1 MITTGFDARV
11 KVQQIV
17 DNQLPEFILS
27 ESPKVVEFLKQYYV
41 SQEFQ
46 GGTIDIVE
54 NLDQYLSLN
63 NLTPDVLNEHT
74 TTTSN
79 VAASDTT
86 VNVTTTNGF
95 PKEYGLVKINDEI
108 ITYTGITT
116 NSFTGCV
123 RGFSGITSYRD
134 NLNPEE
140 LVFTSSTAATHS
152 SGTQIKNLSALF
164 LKEFYRKIKYL
175 LAPGFEDVS
184 FVSNLDV
191 NNFIKQ
197 IRNFYQSKGTEEAF
211 RILFGILYDEVP
223 KIINLEDFLL
233 KPSFAEFIRRRVLVT
248 EVISGNPNKLV
259 GQMINNF
266 TDTATGPVSEVE
278 IITRNRKTF
287 YKVQLF
293 SGYNEKSLI
302 EGTFNITPNSLVSDN
317 VSIGSSV
324 ISVDSTIGFGQ
335 TGTVV
340 CNDVEIEYTSKSV
353 NQFFGCTGI
362 TNTISPKDLVYSKS
376 DTIYGYEN
384 GDLSKRVDLRIT
396 GVMSDIEN
404 KDSYDLLFEDDLIS
418 VKNLGESIKNN
429 NDNYKQFAFNTWIYN
444 NKTRYEIQS
453 FANNE
458 LTLFETPDKSSLKV
472 GDFTDVLDRNAE
484 NIVVSDAQVSQIS
497 GNVVTLDKNVTVAS
511 TRELSVRK
519 RLDYA
524 TSSGAQ
530 LDSNR
535 IQANVQNT
543 YNEKNES
550 MYVASNS
557 LPDYN
562 ITKNISSSTIT
573 IDSSSNLDS
582 IYQDFVPT
590 TGKFSVLSFDTDVP
604 FITGD
609 ELIYSGSGDPIV
621 GLEYD
626 RSYYV
631 EVIRDTNP
639 ARTNRIK
646 LYPARSFIGTEQTV
660 QFHKTKFNTS
670 TSHTFTLKQHY
681 GKTLKQK
688 NSLTR
693 IPLVTNIQSGTDTPT
708 ESGQVGVLIN
718 GVEIHNYKSD
728 DRVYYGPLDDIQ
740 VLNGGVDYDVIN
752 PPRIEISAPK
762 VGTGVSAK
770 AQAVVSGSIKE
781 VKVDPQNFSINRVLS
796 TTIEGGNGKNA
807 RLEAVVTRQFRD
819 IDFNASRVG
828 VAVTGGIDITNDT
841 LTFEDFHNLIDGQ
854 KIVYSSN
861 GNSPLG
867 IGSFDG
873 SNLDQNETLVNGGI
887 YFPQIIN
894 TRSIYLYRSVE
905 EFNAGINTV
914 GFTTVGTGGIHRFRT
929 YDEQTVISEIKVL
942 NPGEGYENRKLRV
955 RPVGISTIENTI
967 SFKNHGFSDGDLVDY
982 NFETAGIAGLSTSLQ
997 YRILKINDSTFR
1009 LATSVGGAKTDF
1021 ERRNYV
1027 SFGSTSGE
1035 GYQMFSYPPI
1045 KININ
1050 AEYGSGVG
1058 VANTIVATPVVRGSI
1073 VDAYVYDEG
1082 SDYGSNIL
1090 NFHRNPVVTVKTG
1103 LGAQLKAI
1111 IKRGRLIAV
1120 DVQNGGK
1127 FFDASP
1133 DLEVV
1138 GDGVGARL
1146 RAVVD
1151 NQRIVRVV
1159 IINGGTGYTDAK
1171 TSIKVKPPG
1180 RNVVLESHVRYLRVN
1195 NLKRFSDEL
1204 LVEYKDDLS
1213 YGIVGYSTDRE
1224 GTAFLDSS
1232 SAEDHSKVIGWA
1244 NDGNPIYGPYGFD
1257 DPNDD
1262 NSTTRRIKTGYTES
1276 ASNIKNRPSLDVFE
1290 LGYFIEDYVFDDS
1303 GDLDIHNGRYTKT
1316 PEFPNGVYAY
1326 FVGVSTNATT
1336 GKLDP
1341 EFPYFIGDTY
1351 RSQVS
1356 TEILDQ
1362 TFDFNNSSLV
1372 RNTFPYRTGEPYSGG
1387 DFLFESNSPVQQIT
1401 KVEATSKG
1409 SIDGFV
1415 ITSGGK
1421 DYQVGNA
1428 LVYDVAGTGGGGSA
1442 AEVSEVEGQT
1452 IQSLTTQ
1459 YLNYPSALV
1468 IRETPQTIRLFTNS
1482 THELLDGDIIQISGI
1497 STFIN
1502 NLVGPHNVGV
1512 SSESTRLTEVLTQN
1526 TGVGTDI
1533 YVASIPSII
1542 GAGTSIGI
1550 GTETLMVLN
1559 VFNEENIL
1567 RVKRGVVG
1575 ISHTVSDIVDVK
1587 NNSITI
1593 PLVTE
1598 HFESEKNQSVYFNPL
1613 FSAGVGLQTGTSVDI
1628 DYHLGKAAKT
1638 VSVPVQTLFIPN
1650 HPFKT
1655 NQAVDIKL
1663 PGGKNA
1669 LQVRTEPGDLNFS
1682 IPDNGISQ
1690 TLYVINKGKD
1700 YIGLT
1705 TEVGLTTSTEG
1716 LFFVST
1722 DAVTNNSFE
1731 YSLNTRFNEVTANVQ
1746 KIQTLVSISTVHNLK
1761 TNDKITL
1768 TVEPRLSV
1776 GVGTE
1781 ESINIKY
1788 DSVYKKILVN
1798 PVGFGSDKVDID
1810 DNSINI
1816 NNHGLKTG
1824 QKVFYNSSNDIASG
1838 LTTAGYFVY
1847 RIDDNNIR
1855 LSKTLN
1861 DTTFDPP
1868 INVSIASTGGSG
1880 QTISLLNP
1888 QIEVFKNNNI
1898 VFDVSDTSLDEY
1910 TFKFFYDKELNNEFV
1925 STGTTSTFSVIET
1938 IVDSGI
1944 STSYTITYNNDLPEK
1959 LYYSFEKDGQ
1969 SIKPDSDVVDFS
1981 EIVYVDSKYNAKY
1994 KVFGIGATTF
2004 NISPSEV
2011 PEKLDY
2017 NQNEVDVLK
2026 YTTDSSTALGPIS
2039 EIKIISPGSN
2049 YSRLPVITDVVIG
2062 TAKSVGDSAI
2072 IRPTTNTIGKL
2083 NNFRIVNEGFEYA
2096 ADKTLRPEANISK
2109 LLTLTGSDKIESI
2122 RVLDGGKNYL
2132 SAPQL
2137 VVVDMFK
2144 KEKIDPS
2151 KYILEADFEGNTIV
2165 GVNIIQEPRGLDSVE
2180 HKIFPLR
2187 NSNGIQVEK
2196 IVSYT
2201 GGVVTLEVST
2211 PPIDGFAAPP
2221 FAEGDRIF
2229 VEGLQRQTVTDDIGN
2244 ITVPGTGFNSEENG
2258 FNMFRVTEFIN
2269 SNPAILRYDISE
2281 FTADAGTPVELQ
2293 TAFTSVVKST
2303 NLPVFKLDVVTGLFF
2318 IGEKLS
2324 VLNEEVDLKTTV
2336 VERNLIK
2343 VDGDYDIKIG
2353 DNIKGV
2359 LSGIPATVESVKNYE
2374 GRFEVDY
2381 SSRKEFGWKNSVGR
2395 LNNSLQVLPDNDYYQ
2410 NLSYTIKSVK
2420 TFDDTKDFV
2429 NKHVHP
2435 VGMKNFADLES
2446 IGKASV
2452 AIGVSDSFVAP
2463 VIDLVSELRVDTIN
2477 YYDLVQDYEATSD
2490 SSRFIIFKNK
2500 RLADFIEC
2508 RTNRVLQIDDISG
2521 RFSSAEFNK
2530 DNTVETIEYAI
2541 TDFYSKFLIQ
2551 VSDENKL
2558 STQVSEVI
2566 VLNDFDNTYTFNK
2579 LDLYTGDEKLGEFRG
2594 DFADSG
2600 DPTLVFD
2607 PENPNDFNYNL
2618 KVYRESFTPQ
2628 VGSGFTEFGAVRID
2642 ARTNAL
2648 GPANNSGLVGFKT
2661 DVFRALV
2668 DKYDTTYTFAQVL
2681 NTDTNRMN
2689 YFEVVSHFDGT
2700 DTHVGEFY
2708 YDTLPLQ
2715 QFSGQ
2720 NIGTFGLSVSGGI
2733 ISLGFENDIDNNLLV
2748 KTKTVGLGTTAAG
2761 VGTFR
2766 YLVDGQIPGT
2776 ERTAKFDSQVSIIT
2790 GITTVFT
2797 FNTVEQFTQKS
2808 IVKVSVGDTTAIHNL
2823 MVIADQT
2830 RVNIQQAPFLN
2841 IGTNSG
2847 IGTFSQEMDGST
2859 AIVKFHPDAEF
2870 INDEVSLVSYNQ
2882 HIYADIDEFNFPDDF
2897 EVGTLE
2903 EGISNSFYGSIN
2915 EFGKDKTDF
2924 DLNYKRIP
2932 IYEKTFNPA
2941 TSTLLN
2947 KSTGVFSIDD
2957 HFFETGEELIYT
2969 PTSTL
2974 IGVAASAVGIGTTV
2988 VNGTLFTGDIV
2999 TTGFSTVT
3007 GIANSEGLSTGA
3019 LIFGQGVAA
3028 NTTIAGI
3035 STFNTYFAGDV
3046 IGAGSSVI
3054 TGIAN
3059 TAVIKVGAGIFSGD
3073 NTALGTVFAVGINSI
3088 TATVNITGGDDR
3100 VYFTDTANWSVEM
3113 SNVSTGTTFRGS
3125 HTTGIT
3131 TDIMPEKV
3139 FAIRLSKDT
3148 FKLTGTAGGSGIGFT
3163 FTDNG
3168 SGNRHK
3174 LEMKKKLE
3182 KALITIDGVTQY
3194 PLMYTP
3200 LVFDLENNGG
3210 GTIGA
3215 AVTYLSLTGISS
3227 IRPRDILRLDDEYLE
3242 IQNVGLG
3249 TTNSGPITGLGTF
3262 PIVNV
3267 ARGFVGTAATDHQD
3281 GSSARIYKG
3290 AFNIVGNKIHFTE
3303 APDGKGNNDRLN
3315 ASALALPKSTFN
3327 GRVYLRNDYTGN
3339 KIYDDISLGFN
3350 GIGRTFSIKREGE
3363 NTLGLEAG
3371 SNLVFINDIFQ
3382 TPDTANNVGN
3392 NYNFDAD
3399 DVTGISSVTFT
3410 GITREGTDDVI
3421 IVDSDVNQNQIP
3433 RGGIVVSLAST
3444 GGLGYAPLVGAVVK
3458 PFTDAN
3464 GTITSLSGVSTF
3476 SSSSILI
3483 STSRYDN
3490 KTGILN
3496 VTTKQPH
3503 NLAGS
3508 GSQVHLLGLEF
3519 SCPSQVVGQPTNV
3532 TYDGIT
3538 GISTVTIA
3546 NHGLV
3551 NGDAVKFESNSLT
3564 FTCGMDGNTDN
3575 KTYPRPNI
3583 DPIVDEYLTISNVTT
3598 NTFRVNVGS
3607 SPIVSNDVSAAT
3619 YNPNTGVL
3627 TLTIGAHDLTVGK
3640 SIRLV
3645 TDSLTFTCA
3654 QDSHGSNHTYPRAT
3668 DPAANTAIDITDVG
3682 TSTANITDASYNPTT
3697 GVLTITSA
3705 SHGLATND
3713 RVQIA
3718 ANSMIFTCGA
3728 DSNTTKH
3735 TYPRATDPINQKWQR
3750 VTVTNANTF
3759 TINIGASGDT
3769 SLHTFV
3775 AASAGALIRQTGVI
3789 TMNVGTSSNTTA
3801 HTFVSATSGAVR
3813 TGGNY
3818 AHTFVSATATAVR
3831 TINYTGITTTFFPDG
3846 KYGYV
3851 FPVNGVTSLTE
3862 FDVNVGVST
3871 IQHFYEKGGAM
3882 RQYYPNL
3889 TIGSGYRGTVGVAI
3903 TDLVYDHKYLRSS
3916 ANSIADNSVGSFT
3929 ATAAV
3934 YNQTTGNLRLTIG
3947 SHTLTTDNVITIE
3960 DDSLTFTCAMDSNGS
3975 NHTYPRA
3982 TDPASGAILDIIATT
3997 ANTIT
4002 VNVGASQAGH
4012 QYAHTFVS
4020 ATANSIVAG
4029 VSRTPTAVKYEPQT
4043 GSLLL
4048 TLPDHGLTN
4057 SNTLQIATE
4066 SLVFKCSKDNFKT
4079 EHLYPRS
4086 TDPAAG
4092 IQTSVVSV
4100 SGDIV
4105 EVNIGPSGG
4114 SGTGANITATVGA
4127 GGTLGFNI
4135 VSGGSNYVN
4144 PLISIDSPSYENLP
4158 MAGVSRLGLG
4168 NTTDVGIGMSMTLE
4182 MGPSSVGIGTSFFEV
4197 ERYFITKPGYAFRR
4211 GDVIK
4216 PVGLVTAKGLS
4227 QPIEEIFFTVDEVFN
4242 DSFASWQLG
4251 EFDYIDSNA
4260 SRQDGIRTR
4269 FPLFKNGQLL
4279 SFEKNNSDAT
4289 SSLIDFDAILLIYI
4303 NGVMQE
4309 PNVSYVFEGG
4319 TTFIFREPPKK
4330 EDKVDV
4336 FFYRGT
4342 RGEDSVEIDVDE
4354 TIKPGDDLQIYKN
4367 DSLTETV
4374 TQGTRIVSAIISA
4387 DTVET
4392 GIYLGD
4398 GIDETNDKPVFWT
4411 KQKRDLLINDNA
4423 QSKARDSIEGQ
4434 VYPTAKVIKNFNPTD
4449 GEIFV
4454 DDAQFFN
4461 YEENSSDIVIQETSA
4476 LLLPDTV
4483 SPVGAAFT
4491 AIVSIAGTISEVKVV
4506 DGGSGYVP
4514 SSSIAVQIAPPIG
4527 GIGTVFKADITGR
4540 VGTVGIGSTVVTG
4553 ILTTGIRVGHS
4564 VNRVFDGSV
4573 EVIDDTFTVIGIT
4586 TFNNGQVELNKSVG
4600 NSAVI
4605 TTEFDFGLYQDQEKA
4620 VATTVVSAAGTINS
4634 VTLTNPGAG
4643 YTTTATPALITKLPN
4658 TTKELISGI
4667 RFVSGY
4673 SGIIT
4678 GISTADGIGVS
4689 NAIRF
4694 DLEFK
4699 QTDNI
4704 ESLKV
4709 GFPILVSNTGVGH
4722 GVTSIDDSDTAV
4734 VGIGTTFVDNI
4745 YYVHSFTRSNL
4756 TGIVTA
4762 NILSTTNTVGI
4773 ATTSGSLTNPCGTFS
4788 WGRLAGFERGTG
4800 AIGVAVS
4807 GYTVNSGL
4815 SSYPVLQRRGFGL
4828 RDNGSLRKDLG

>member
-211 RILFGILYDEVP
+211 RILFGILYDEAP

-248 EVISGNPNKLV
+248 EVISGDPNKLV

-362 TNTISPKDLVYSKS
+362 TNTISPKDLVYSKT
-376 DTIYGYEN
+376 DTIYGYED
-384 GDLSKRVDLRIT
+384 GDPSKRVDLRIT

-444 NKTRYEIQS
+444 NKTRYEVQS
-453 FANNE
+453 FVNNT

-472 GDFTDVLDRNAE
+472 GDFTDVLDRNSE

-582 IYQDFVPT
+582 IYQNFVPT

-626 RSYYV
+626 VSYYV

-693 IPLVTNIQSGTDTPT
+693 IPLVTNIKSGTDTPT

-752 PPRIEISAPK
+752 PPLIEVSAPK
-762 VGTGVSAK
+762 VGTGVTAK
-770 AQAVVSGSIKE
+770 AQAVVRGSIKE

-796 TTIEGGNGKNA
+796 TTVEGGNGRNA
-807 RLEAVVTRQFRD
+807 RLEAVVSRQFRD

-828 VAVTGGIDITNDT
+828 VAVTGGIDIVNDT

-867 IGSFDG
+867 IGSFGG

-905 EFNAGINTV
+905 EYNAGINTV

-929 YDEQTVISEIKVL
+929 YDEQTVVSEIKVL

-955 RPVGISTIENTI
+955 TPVGISTIENTI
-967 SFKNHGFSDGDLVDY
+967 NFKNHGFSDGDLVDY
-982 NFETAGIAGLSTSLQ
+982 NFETAGIAGLSTSSQ
-997 YRILKINDSTFR
+997 YRILKIDDSTFR

-1035 GYQMFSYPPI
+1035 GYQIFSYPPI

-1073 VDAYVYDEG
+1073 IDAYVYDEG

-1111 IKRGRLIAV
+1111 IKRGRIIAV

-1127 FFDASP
+1127 FFEAAP
-1133 DLEVV
+1133 DLEIV

-1146 RAVVD
+1146 RAIVS
-1151 NQRIVRVV
+1151 NQRIIDVI
-1159 IINGGTGYTDAK
+1159 IINGGTGYTEAK

-1180 RNVVLESHVRYLRVN
+1180 RNVVLESHVRHLRVN

-1232 SAEDHSKVIGWA
+1232 SEEDHSKVIGWA

-1257 DPNDD
+1257 DPNDN

-1356 TEILDQ
+1356 TEVLDQ

-1401 KVEATSKG
+1401 KVESTSKG

-1415 ITSGGK
+1415 ITSGGQ

-1442 AEVSEVEGQT
+1442 AEVSEVEGQE

-1468 IRETPQTIRLFTNS
+1468 VRETPQSIRLHTNT
-1482 THELLDGDIIQISGI
+1482 THELLDGDVVQISGI

-1502 NLVGPHNVGV
+1502 KLVGSHSVGV
-1512 SSESTRLTEVLTQN
+1512 KSEFTRLTEVLTQN

-1533 YVASIPSII
+1533 YVSAIPPII

-1559 VFNEENIL
+1559 VFPEENIL

-1575 ISHTVSDIVDVK
+1575 ISHTVSDIVEVK
-1587 NNSITI
+1587 NSSITI
-1593 PLVTE
+1593 PIITE
-1598 HFESEKNQSVYFNPL
+1598 YFDSTKNENVYFNPL
-1613 FSAGVGLQTGTSVDI
+1613 FSAGVGLQTGTSLDI

-1655 NQAVDIKL
+1655 NQAVDLRL

-1669 LQVRTEPGDLNFS
+1669 LPVRTEPGDLSFS
-1682 IPDNGISQ
+1682 IPENGVSQ

-1705 TEVGLTTSTEG
+1705 TEVGLTTTTEG

-1722 DAVTNNSFE
+1722 DAITNNSFE
-1731 YSLNTRFNEVTANVQ
+1731 YSLNTRFNEITANVQ
-1746 KIQTLVSISTVHNLK
+1746 KIQTLVAISTVHNLK
-1761 TNDKITL
+1761 TNDEITL
-1768 TVEPRLSV
+1768 TVEPSLSV

-1781 ESINIKY
+1781 DSISIKY
-1788 DSVYKKILVN
+1788 DSTYKKILVN
-1798 PVGFGSDKVDID
+1798 PVGFGSDKVNVD

-1880 QTISLLNP
+1880 QSISLLNP
-1888 QIEVFKNNNI
+1888 RIEVFKNNNV

-1910 TFKFFYDKELNNEFV
+1910 NFKFFYDKELNNEFV

-1938 IVDSGI
+1938 IVSSGI
-1944 STSYTITYNNDLPEK
+1944 STSYTIEYNKDLPEK
-1959 LYYSFEKDGQ
+1959 LYYSFEKGGK

-1981 EIVYVDSKYNAKY
+1981 EIVYVDSKYNSKY

-2026 YTTDSSTALGPIS
+2026 YTTNSLTARGPIS
-2039 EIKIISPGSN
+2039 DIRILSPGSN
-2049 YSRLPVITDVVIG
+2049 YSRLPVISDVVIG
-2062 TAKSVGDSAI
+2062 IAKSVGNSAV
-2072 IRPTTNTIGKL
+2072 IRPITNTIGKL

-2109 LLTLTGSDKIESI
+2109 LLTLTGSDKIQSI
-2122 RVLDGGKNYL
+2122 TVLDGGRNYL
-2132 SAPQL
+2132 SPPQL

-2151 KYILEADFEGNTIV
+2151 QYILDADFEGNTIV

-2201 GGVVTLEVST
+2201 GGIVTLEVST
-2211 PPIDGFAAPP
+2211 PPIDGFASPP

-2229 VEGLQRQTVTDDIGN
+2229 VEGLQRQSVTDDIGN
-2244 ITVPGTGFNSEENG
+2244 VTVPGTGFNSEENG
-2258 FNMFRVTEFIN
+2258 FNTFRVTEFIN

-2281 FTADAGTPVELQ
+2281 FTTNAGTPVELQ
-2293 TAFTSVVKST
+2293 TSFTSVVKST
-2303 NLPVFKLDVVTGLFF
+2303 NLPVFKLDIVTGLFF
-2318 IGEKLS
+2318 LGEKLS
-2324 VLNEEVDLKTTV
+2324 ILNEEVDLKTTV

-2353 DNIKGV
+2353 DKIKGV

-2420 TFDDTKDFV
+2420 TFDETKDFV

-2530 DNTVETIEYAI
+2530 DNTVETIEYPI
-2541 TDFYSKFLIQ
+2541 TDFYSKFLVQIT
-2551 VSDENKL
+2551 DENKQ

-2566 VLNDFDNTYTFNK
+2566 VLNDYNNTYTFNK
-2579 LDLYTGDEKLGEFRG
+2579 LDLFTDVKLGDLNG

-2607 PENPNDFNYNL
+2607 PDNPNDFNYNL

-2628 VGSGFTEFGAVRID
+2628 VGAGFTEFGAVRID
-2642 ARTNAL
+2642 ARTNAV
-2648 GPANNSGLVGFKT
+2648 GPADNSGLVGFKT

-2668 DKYDTTYTFAQVL
+2668 DNYDTTYTYAQVL
-2681 NTDTNRMN
+2681 DTDTNRMN

-2733 ISLGFENDIDNNLLV
+2733 ISLGFENDINNNLLV

-2790 GITTVFT
+2790 GISTVFT

-2823 MVIADQT
+2823 MVVADQT
-2830 RVNIQQAPFLN
+2830 RVNIQQSPFLN

-2847 IGTFSQEMDGST
+2847 IGTFSQEMDGSI

-2897 EVGTLE
+2897 EIGTLE

-2969 PTSTL
+2969 PSSTL
-2974 IGVAASAVGIGTTV
+2974 IGVAASAIGIGTTV

-2999 TTGFSTVT
+2999 TTGFSTIT

-3059 TAVIKVGAGIFSGD
+3059 TSVIKVGAGIFSGD

-3227 IRPRDILRLDDEYLE
+3227 IRPRDILKIDDEFLE

-3249 TTNSGPITGLGTF
+3249 TTNSGPITGIGTF

-3281 GSSARIYKG
+3281 GSNARIYKG

-3382 TPDTANNVGN
+3382 TPDTTNNVGN
-3392 NYNFDAD
+3392 NYNFAAD

-3433 RGGIVVSLAST
+3433 RGGIVVSLAAT

-3458 PFTDAN
+3458 P
-3464 GTITSLSGVSTF
+3464 TIGAGKSISGLLGVSTT
-3476 SSSSILI
+3476 SSTSINI
-3483 STSRYDN
+3483 STSRYN
-3490 KTGILN
+3490 NITGILEI
-3496 VTTKQPH
+3496 TTTTPH
-3503 NLAGS
+3503 NLYGS
-3508 GSQVHLLGLEF
+3508 GTFVDLLGLEF
-3519 SCPSQVVGQPTNV
+3519 SCGASHSG
-3532 TYDGIT
+3532 
-3538 GISTVTIA
+3538 
-3546 NHGLV
+3546 
-3551 NGDAVKFESNSLT
+3551 
-3564 FTCGMDGNTDN
+3564 
-3575 KTYPRPNI
+3575 
-3583 DPIVDEYLTISNVTT
+3583 VTT
-3598 NTFRVNVGS
+3598 TIFPDGTQGFVFPVSGINSARTFE
-3607 SPIVSNDVSAAT
+3607 
-3619 YNPNTGVL
+3619 
-3627 TLTIGAHDLTVGK
+3627 
-3640 SIRLV
+3640 V
-3645 TDSLTFTCA
+3645 T
-3654 QDSHGSNHTYPRAT
+3654 
-3668 DPAANTAIDITDVG
+3668 VG
-3682 TSTANITDASYNPTT
+3682 TSTIP
-3697 GVLTITSA
+3697 
-3705 SHGLATND
+3705 
-3713 RVQIA
+3713 
-3718 ANSMIFTCGA
+3718 
-3728 DSNTTKH
+3728 H
-3735 TYPRATDPINQKWQR
+3735 TYE
-3750 VTVTNANTF
+3750 
-3759 TINIGASGDT
+3759 
-3769 SLHTFV
+3769 
-3775 AASAGALIRQTGVI
+3775 
-3789 TMNVGTSSNTTA
+3789 
-3801 HTFVSATSGAVR
+3801 
-3813 TGGNY
+3813 TGG
-3818 AHTFVSATATAVR
+3818 TVR
-3831 TINYTGITTTFFPDG
+3831 
-3846 KYGYV
+3846 
-3851 FPVNGVTSLTE
+3851 E
-3862 FDVNVGVST
+3862 
-3871 IQHFYEKGGAM
+3871 
-3882 RQYYPNL
+3882 YYPQL
-3889 TIGSGYRGTVGVAI
+3889 TFGSGYRGTVGVAI
-3903 TDLVYDHKYLRSS
+3903 TDLAYEHR
-3916 ANSIADNSVGSFT
+3916 
-3929 ATAAV
+3929 
-3934 YNQTTGNLRLTIG
+3934 
-3947 SHTLTTDNVITIE
+3947 
-3960 DDSLTFTCAMDSNGS
+3960 
-3975 NHTYPRA
+3975 
-3982 TDPASGAILDIIATT
+3982 
-3997 ANTIT
+3997 
-4002 VNVGASQAGH
+4002 
-4012 QYAHTFVS
+4012 FVS
-4020 ATANSIVAG
+4020 AGINSITDDSNTTHTATGAKYTSHSG
-4029 VSRTPTAVKYEPQT
+4029 VLVLTIPNHGLTVSNTVGIDT
-4043 GSLLL
+4043 GSL
-4048 TLPDHGLTN
+4048 
-4057 SNTLQIATE
+4057 S
-4066 SLVFKCSKDNFKT
+4066 FKCSSDGFKT
-4079 EHLYPRS
+4079 EQVYPRS
-4086 TDPAAG
+4086 TDPVAG
-4092 IQTSVVSV
+4092 IQTA
-4100 SGDIV
+4100 IT
-4105 EVNIGPSGG
+4105 EVTTNTITINIGPAGG
-4114 SGTGANITATVGA
+4114 AGTGANITATVGA
-4127 GGTLGFNI
+4127 GGTLAFNI
-4135 VSGGSNYVN
+4135 LDGGSGYIN
-4144 PLISIDSPSYENLP
+4144 PSVSIDSPSYENLP

-4168 NTTDVGIGMSMTLE
+4168 NTTDVGIGMSMTIE
-4182 MGPSSVGIGTSFFEV
+4182 MGPSSVGIGTSYFEV

-4260 SRQDGIRTR
+4260 SRQDGVRTR

-4289 SSLIDFDAILLIYI
+4289 SALIDFDSILLIYI

-4309 PNVSYVFEGG
+4309 PNVSYTFEGG

-4367 DSLTETV
+4367 DSITETV
-4374 TQGTRIVSAIISA
+4374 TQDTRIVSAIISA

-4461 YEENSSDIVIQETSA
+4461 YEENNSDIVIQETSA
-4476 LLLPDTV
+4476 LLLPDTTN
-4483 SPVGAAFT
+4483 PVGAAFT

-4514 SSSIAVQIAPPIG
+4514 SSSIAIQIAPPIG
-4527 GIGTVFKADITGR
+4527 GIGTVFKADIAGR
-4540 VGTVGIGSTVVTG
+4540 VGTVGIGSTVITG
-4553 ILTTGIRVGHS
+4553 IHTTGIRVGHS

-4573 EVIDDTFTVIGIT
+4573 EVIDNTFTVIGIT

-4600 NSAVI
+4600 NPANI
-4605 TTEFDFGLYQDQEKA
+4605 TGEFDFGLYQDQVKA
-4620 VATTVVSAAGTINS
+4620 VATTVVSAAGTIGS

-4643 YTTTATPALITKLPN
+4643 YTTTATPAMITKLPD

-4704 ESLKV
+4704 ESLQV

-4745 YYVHSFTRSNL
+4745 YYVHSFSRSNL